1 MPRLEYADTATETAM
16 AFVKQHYFWGGR
28 PRSARQED
36 GVWLIEIDIGIT
48 KTRLGHV
55 KLDAE
60 TGQVIEYLFPL
71 PEEGHDRRH

>member
-1 MPRLEYADTATETAM
+1 MPRLEYADTDMETAM
-16 AFVKQHYFWGGR
+16 SFVKQHCFWDAR
-28 PRSARQED
+28 PRGAHQED
-36 GVWLIEIDIGIT
+36 GVWLTEIDIGIT

-71 PEEGHDRRH
+71 PEEGHDRRR